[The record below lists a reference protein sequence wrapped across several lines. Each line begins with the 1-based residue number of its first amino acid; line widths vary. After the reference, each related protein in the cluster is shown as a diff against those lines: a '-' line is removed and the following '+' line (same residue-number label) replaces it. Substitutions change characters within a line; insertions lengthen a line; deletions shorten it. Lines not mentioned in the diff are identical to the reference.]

1 MKVKLILENNYFN
14 STFSKIK
21 LKNMKNKAL
30 LVGINKYPDSRNELR
45 GCINDI
51 LDMEHLI
58 AETNKVYAK
67 QNIKKLTDRQATK
80 KEIVSQI
87 KWLVEGA
94 APGDQLLF
102 HYSGHGAQAP
112 TLSPK
117 LETDGLDE
125 IICPYDYDGSNATTL
140 RDKEFAQLFAGIPKG
155 VHFVWI
161 SDSCHAE
168 DLSRDLQ
175 MPGEPQYRYF
185 NGMIQIGMKHERKE
199 NEGRINEVNELS
211 AFETHEAATIITAPL
226 NGALLSACASHELS
240 ADAYIDKRFNGAFTH
255 YLIKNLLQYSDSKSM
270 QAIVQ
275 LVNIDLDKNGYDQN
289 PESEGKLQN
298 DFFFL

>member
-1 MKVKLILENNYFN
+1 
-14 STFSKIK
+14 
-21 LKNMKNKAL
+21 MKNKAL
-30 LVGINKYPDSRNELR
+30 LVGINKYPDSQNELR

-58 AETNKVYAK
+58 AETNKVYDK
-67 QNIKKLTDRQATK
+67 QNIKKLTDRDATK
-80 KEIVSQI
+80 KGIVTQL
-87 KWLVEGA
+87 KWLLEGA
-94 APGDQLLF
+94 EPGDQLLF

-112 TLSPK
+112 TLNATIEP
-117 LETDGLDE
+117 DGLDE
-125 IICPYDYDGSNATTL
+125 IICPYDFDGSNNTTL

-185 NGMIQIGMKHERKE
+185 NGMMQIGMKHERKE

-211 AFETHEAATIITAPL
+211 TFETYDASTIITAPL

-240 ADAYIDKRFNGAFTH
+240 ADAYIDNRFNGAFTH